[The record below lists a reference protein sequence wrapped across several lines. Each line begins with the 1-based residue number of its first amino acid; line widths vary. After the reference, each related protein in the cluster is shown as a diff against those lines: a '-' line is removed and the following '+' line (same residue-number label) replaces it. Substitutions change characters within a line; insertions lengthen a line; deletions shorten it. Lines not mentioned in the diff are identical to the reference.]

1 MKLGRTEREILWTLS
16 SFENTMDIRNLRFYI
31 GRHIKGSI
39 RRLANKKLIEKNG
52 KKVKLTADGETVI
65 RKIAE
70 KGEIWK
76 ERKIRLKTKIK
87 LAAFDLDDTL
97 VPGYVSKTFDVEI
110 MRQFLKILKDNDIR
124 TTVLSINPKDVVY
137 WKLRQF
143 GLLQYIDY
151 PFQTTKGEGLL
162 RLLKMLNLREDEAI
176 FIGHDL
182 MFDYQMVRSRNP
194 NVKIILLKDC
204 LSNTD
209 KSVKL
214 NDVINDNNL
223 VIVERR
229 LKDLINIINFHGGNA
244 KSFIYNAI
252 NKHNDGGKTNGEK
265 TQDIWASEKV
275 SGDVN
280 VDA

>member
-1 MKLGRTEREILWTLS
+1 MKLGRTEREILWILS
-16 SFENTMDIRNLRFYI
+16 SFENVMDTRKLRFYI
-31 GRHIKGSI
+31 GRQIKGSI
-39 RRLANKKLIEKNG
+39 RRLVNKKLIEKNG
-52 KKVKLTADGETVI
+52 KKVKLTADGETAV

-110 MRQFLKILKDNDIR
+110 MRQFLKILKNNNIR
-124 TTVLSINPKDVVY
+124 TTVLSINPKDVIY

-151 PFQTTKGEGLL
+151 PFQATKGEGLL
-162 RLLKMLNLREDEAI
+162 RLLKTLNLREDEAI

-214 NDVINDNNL
+214 NDAINDNNL

-229 LKDLINIINFHGGNA
+229 LKDLVNIINSHGEDT

-252 NKHNDGGKTNGEK
+252 NKHDE
-265 TQDIWASEKV
+265 D
-275 SGDVN
+275 
-280 VDA
+280 